1 MGCISSCFLCLNI
14 KEEDNEEYI
23 ENNEI
28 FLNDYSNNLNSNN
41 NYLNYYL
48 SNRFNNLD

>member
-1 MGCISSCFLCLNI
+1 MTSCFFCLNI

-23 ENNEI
+23 ENTEI
-28 FLNDYSNNLNSNN
+28 FLNNY
-41 NYLNYYL
+41 YLNYYL

>member
-1 MGCISSCFLCLNI
+1 MGCITSCFLCLNI

-28 FLNDYSNNLNSNN
+28 FLNDYSNN
-41 NYLNYYL
+41 YLNYYL

>member
-1 MGCISSCFLCLNI
+1 MGCMTSCFLCLNI
-14 KEEDNEEYI
+14 EDNEECV
-23 ENNEI
+23 ENTEI

-41 NYLNYYL
+41 NKYLNYYL

>member
-1 MGCISSCFLCLNI
+1 MGCITSCFLCLNI

-28 FLNDYSNNLNSNN
+28 FLNNY
-41 NYLNYYL
+41 YLNYYL